1 MRRSASHQNCLLH
14 KTFKTGPGNT
24 QNTFVLAVPTNGVKT
39 TWLSLAAEKLSLCQG
54 LVTHP
59 SSVTD
64 RGGLEIIY
72 IQHRGGRSIGERLAC
87 TKLALVQLL
96 PLNQCALHRKWQC
109 WCCAARHNYQF
120 ILSAFPTQFLMCQSP
135 SPSVMSQS
143 QC

>member
-1 MRRSASHQNCLLH
+1 MHTRLALRRSASHQNCLLH

-96 PLNQCALHRKWQC
+96 PPNQCAC
-109 WCCAARHNYQF
+109 
-120 ILSAFPTQFLMCQSP
+120 SAPQMAMLVLCSP
-135 SPSVMSQS
+135 SQLPIHPVSISHPTTRVSRS
-143 QC
+143 